1 MNRSDR
7 IIPVGAEPPSM
18 DPPRQPPPPRAP
30 DRPVAKRGRP
40 RRKGDLA
47 RRFGLYNA
55 VVDYAIRD
63 LHRSELVVFLILWRH
78 AKADGTVS
86 ASIADS
92 GPARRLLQTGDSK
105 RDQATDYQKAVGADQ
120 TRHPGRRADALAA
133 GETGPARGLT
143 GTPHRT

>member
-18 DPPRQPPPPRAP
+18 DPPRQPPTPKAP

-63 LHRSELVVFLILWRH
+63 MHRAELAAFVILWRH

-86 ASIADS
+86 ASIADL
-92 GPARRLLQTGDSK
+92 ARRGGCSQPGDSK

-143 GTPHRT
+143 GTPRRT

>member
-7 IIPVGAEPPSM
+7 IIPMGAEPPSM
-18 DPPRQPPPPRAP
+18 DPPRQPPTPKAP

-63 LHRSELVVFLILWRH
+63 MHRSELVVFLILWRH

-86 ASIADS
+86 ASIADL
-92 GPARRLLQTGDSK
+92 ARRGGCSRRTIQNEIKRLITKRLLGRIK
-105 RDQATDYQKAVGADQ
+105 RGTLEG
-120 TRHPGRRADALAA
+120 
-133 GETGPARGLT
+133 GPTHWRLVKPDPPEG
-143 GTPHRT
+143 

>member
-18 DPPRQPPPPRAP
+18 DPPRQPPTPKAP
-30 DRPVAKRGRP
+30 DRPVAKGGRP

-47 RRFGLYNA
+47 RRFGLFNA

-63 LHRSELVVFLILWRH
+63 MHCAELAAFVILWRH

-86 ASIADS
+86 ASIADL
-92 GPARRLLQTGDSK
+92 ARRGGCS
-105 RDQATDYQKAVGADQ
+105 
-120 TRHPGRRADALAA
+120 RRAIQNGIKRLITKRLLERIKR
-133 GETGPARGLT
+133 GTLEGGPTLWRLVKPDPPEG
-143 GTPHRT
+143 

>member
-47 RRFGLYNA
+47 RRFGLFNA

-63 LHRSELVVFLILWRH
+63 MHRSELAAFVILWRH

-86 ASIADS
+86 ASIADL
-92 GPARRLLQTGDSK
+92 ARRGGCS
-105 RDQATDYQKAVGADQ
+105 
-120 TRHPGRRADALAA
+120 RRAIQNGIKRLITKRLLERIKR
-133 GETGPARGLT
+133 GTLEGGPTHWRLVKPDPPEG
-143 GTPHRT
+143 